1 MTPQVLLV
9 EDDVPLRRSLVL
21 ALEDEGFAVREA
33 GTGQEALVAAYER
46 PDAVVLDLGLPDV
59 DGLELCTSLRTLTSN
74 SILVHSV
81 RRAHDD
87 LARTLDAGADDY
99 LTKPFP
105 VADLADHLRASLTH
119 PLAVPD
125 VLPSWGLRRG
135 GMRYDAHA
143 APVQLT
149 RVELH
154 LLRELVTERGAV
166 VRRDVLVQRV
176 WTLPPVA
183 GRDVLEARLRSLRT
197 KLQALGGPALHT
209 TADGCQLDV

>member
-1 MTPQVLLV
+1 MTTQVLLV

-21 ALEDEGFAVREA
+21 ALADEGFAVREA
-33 GTGQEALVAAYER
+33 GTGQEALAAAYER
-46 PDAVVLDLGLPDV
+46 PDAIVLDLGLPDV
-59 DGLELCTSLRTLTSN
+59 DGLELCTSLRTLTAN

-119 PLAVPD
+119 PVPAPGELAS
-125 VLPSWGLRRG
+125 LGLHRD
-135 GMRYDAHA
+135 GMRHDPRN
-143 APVQLT
+143 APVELT

-154 LLRELVTERGAV
+154 LLLELVAQRGAV
-166 VRRDVLVQRV
+166 VRHDVLVQRV
-176 WTLPPVA
+176 WTLQPVA

-197 KLQALGGPALHT
+197 KLRALGGPALHT
-209 TADGCQLDV
+209 TADGCRLDV